1 MWAVCAFA
9 GLRLGEVAALQPDD
23 IDFLARK
30 IHVRRQAQKIPGGG
44 MDIRLPKYRSERS
57 VDVPEELL
65 AMLARH
71 LEVQPHRGW
80 VFGFDQAASTNT
92 IEHQWRKAKKSAGIT
107 RTMRMHDLRHFFAS
121 GLITS
126 GCDVVTVQ
134 KALGHASPTVTLSTY
149 AHMWPNAGDRIR
161 AASGA
166 LWIQT
171 RDYVGTTDPAK
182 ASAEHQVGA

>member
-9 GLRLGEVAALQPDD
+9 GLRLGEVSALQPDD

-30 IHVRRQAQKIPGGG
+30 IHVRRQAQKTPGGG
-44 MDIRLPKYRSERS
+44 LDIRLPKYRSERS
-57 VDVPEELL
+57 IDVPEELL
-65 AMLARH
+65 AMLAHHSRCSH
-71 LEVQPHRGW
+71 IAGW
-80 VFGFDQAASTNT
+80 VFGFDRAAHPNT

-107 RTMRMHDLRHFFAS
+107 RTMQMHDLRHFAAS

-182 ASAEHQVGA
+182 ASAEHAAKA